1 MSGVSLIKDGCG
13 RGGVFVDR
21 HGVCVCGRFWPSL
34 IRVHGFLAKAV
45 FPSLGKRQDP
55 MAVFSSLCLPILAE
69 PRSLLLREDYVQEH
83 ATNEEIPSLVLIV
96 L

>member
-1 MSGVSLIKDGCG
+1 MAVAGSLLIGVVSVSVGASGP
-13 RGGVFVDR
+13 
-21 HGVCVCGRFWPSL
+21 PSSECMA
-34 IRVHGFLAKAV
+34 FLQKLCS
-45 FPSLGKRQDP
+45 PSLGKRQDP

-69 PRSLLLREDYVQEH
+69 PRSSFLREDYVQEH